1 MQALTRNL
9 ESIAIFLAIAAFAA
23 LTYGWPPAEGLMVI
37 TGCGLAFY
45 YLASGVLVLMD
56 RANIEKLMRVVWFL
70 GLWAVAMVV
79 LGAMARV
86 LDWSSDTMLLLAGG
100 GGCLAAGLFA
110 WLNRQGLQPEVRD
123 AYDLEMKPLAR
134 RLFAGLAV
142 AVLFWVVG

>member
-1 MQALTRNL
+1 MQALTRHL

-23 LTYGWPPAEGLMVI
+23 LTYGWPSAEGLVVI

-45 YLASGVLVLMD
+45 YMAMD
-56 RANIEKLMRVVWFL
+56 RANVEKLMRVVWFM
-70 GLWAVAMVV
+70 GLWALAMVV

-100 GGCLAAGLFA
+100 GGCIAAGLFA
-110 WLNRQGLQPEVRD
+110 YLNRQGLDPEVRD

-134 RLFAGLAV
+134 RLFGGLAV
-142 AVLFWVVG
+142 AALFWFVGANI